1 MNRLVKNYAPHIPE
15 NEKNILLELN
25 NREISRDR
33 LKIIQELAEKRLIQI
48 VNSTLYLAFQE
59 EKVNNSSFYLNLS
72 LISAIFKKNS
82 GKHLISF
89 LLLKDDELKKRALEQ
104 MLKIFFLCSMQY
116 AAMINDRSERDNVFI
131 EIGKQALIEN
141 DLDSAE
147 GAAKLISDAMKSSL
161 SILSVANCYRL
172 EKNFI
177 KHEEL
182 YREVIKFVNEIE
194 NIEYKINVLIK
205 LAITSNDFF
214 LLIKEAENNIAKIKK
229 GNDRCNFLREIV
241 FWYKKASNVNKGF
254 KEKFF

>member
-15 NEKNILLELN
+15 NEKNFLLELN

-104 MLKIFFLCSMQY
+104 MLKIFFYVLCSMQ
-116 AAMINDRSERDNVFI
+116 R
-131 EIGKQALIEN
+131 
-141 DLDSAE
+141 
-147 GAAKLISDAMKSSL
+147 
-161 SILSVANCYRL
+161 
-172 EKNFI
+172 
-177 KHEEL
+177 
-182 YREVIKFVNEIE
+182 
-194 NIEYKINVLIK
+194 
-205 LAITSNDFF
+205 
-214 LLIKEAENNIAKIKK
+214 
-229 GNDRCNFLREIV
+229 
-241 FWYKKASNVNKGF
+241 
-254 KEKFF
+254 